1 MGKSLG
7 INLHMNTN
15 TIADMIAKQW
25 KVLAGAAG
33 AVVVILAIVG
43 VWNEVKSR
51 RDKEATDRFYDAQL
65 IARKAADQKN
75 FEGAEAAYQPLLEKY
90 KGSRPA
96 YEAELQL
103 GDIWMDAGN
112 TDKAIQHYEA
122 AMKSASDPFS
132 KLLGHYTLGV
142 AKESAGKLQDA
153 VAEYESALKAQG
165 SDFLRPEI
173 LMAQARCFEALQQ
186 PAKAIELYKTVQE
199 KFASRSYYS
208 GAASAYEKQL
218 SAKPL

>member
-1 MGKSLG
+1 MDKY
-7 INLHMNTN
+7 
-15 TIADMIAKQW
+15 ADMIAKHW
-25 KVLAGAAG
+25 KILAGAAG
-33 AVVVILAIVG
+33 AVVVVLGILGIWG
-43 VWNEVKSR
+43 EMKSR
-51 RDKEATDRFYDAQL
+51 REQEATTFLYEAQVA
-65 IARKAADQKN
+65 ARKAADEKR
-75 FEGAEAAYQPLLEKY
+75 FEEAEKAYQPVVEKF
-90 KGSRPA
+90 KGTRSA
-96 YEAELQL
+96 YEAQLQM

-112 TDKAIQHYEA
+112 FEKAIQHYEG

-142 AKESAGKLQDA
+142 AKESAGKIQDA
-153 VAEYESALKAQG
+153 VNEYEAALKAQG

-173 LMAQARCFEALQQ
+173 LMAQARCYEALQQ
-186 PAKAIELYKTVQE
+186 PAKAIELYKIVQD